1 MMALPG
7 FAKDKR
13 GKQTMKIIS
22 YNIEYGM
29 RADTTAGKTIFSTW
43 MRNQD
48 PDIVCLQEAN
58 KFTQKSLEALAAS
71 YGHPYAVLQKEK
83 GFPTAITS
91 KYPIVNIMKV
101 ENNMWHGFVMG
112 TINGYHII
120 SLHLSPHRYESR
132 QLDIDLILETIRQNG
147 PFEKW
152 LIMGD
157 FNSVSPVDAGKYAAF
172 LRNIPFISVPTSS
185 SSDGFSSASASLL
198 VHGKRTSVPAKL
210 AYGIVVDTQIIRT
223 APEKFIYSG
232 IGDMISK
239 ITALYDWIYEEK
251 CGYSTV
257 NDFAVMIAKKA
268 VNSFVRTPYQSIKD
282 ELFLKELVD
291 SLAMSGIANEIA
303 GSSAPTSGSE
313 HLISHALDKLLEA
326 PQLHGIQVGIAT
338 YIMSKVHNHRY
349 VRVQTVL
356 EETGFFDFA
365 ATLQMK
371 KSDFLAAIDLAP
383 SIKPFRHTYLH
394 EEKYREEAKRLVRED
409 EILNRILVD

>member
-13 GKQTMKIIS
+13 GKQAMKIIS

-157 FNSVSPVDAGKYAAF
+157 FNSVSPVDAGKYADGRLADR
-172 LRNIPFISVPTSS
+172 LRKEEEEKRPALKNLVNGEIDYSVHQRILDFGFIDSARL
-185 SSDGFSSASASLL
+185 DKNFS
-198 VHGKRTSVPAKL
+198 
-210 AYGIVVDTQIIRT
+210 
-223 APEKFIYSG
+223 EKNFGARIDFIY
-232 IGDMISK
+232 ISPDLK
-239 ITALYDWIYEEK
+239 SAFTGGNFIIDDFTKKYSDHRPVYMTWEK
-251 CGYSTV
+251 
-257 NDFAVMIAKKA
+257 
-268 VNSFVRTPYQSIKD
+268 
-282 ELFLKELVD
+282 
-291 SLAMSGIANEIA
+291 
-303 GSSAPTSGSE
+303 
-313 HLISHALDKLLEA
+313 
-326 PQLHGIQVGIAT
+326 
-338 YIMSKVHNHRY
+338 
-349 VRVQTVL
+349 
-356 EETGFFDFA
+356 
-365 ATLQMK
+365 
-371 KSDFLAAIDLAP
+371 
-383 SIKPFRHTYLH
+383 
-394 EEKYREEAKRLVRED
+394 
-409 EILNRILVD
+409 

>member
-13 GKQTMKIIS
+13 GKQAMKIIS

-91 KYPIVNIMKV
+91 KYPIVNIIKV

-157 FNSVSPVDAGKYAAF
+157 FNSVSPVDAGKYADGRLADRLRKEEEKQYKPGLFGYNFF
-172 LRNIPFISVPTSS
+172 LMK
-185 SSDGFSSASASLL
+185 A
-198 VHGKRTSVPAKL
+198 VPASKEHQCPQQDQRDNP
-210 AYGIVVDTQIIRT
+210 ACQ
-223 APEKFIYSG
+223 SG
-232 IGDMISK
+232 IGK
-239 ITALYDWIYEEK
+239 IYFHVRNRFRYICLRH
-251 CGYSTV
+251 GYHH
-257 NDFAVMIAKKA
+257 I
-268 VNSFVRTPYQSIKD
+268 
-282 ELFLKELVD
+282 
-291 SLAMSGIANEIA
+291 
-303 GSSAPTSGSE
+303 
-313 HLISHALDKLLEA
+313 H
-326 PQLHGIQVGIAT
+326 
-338 YIMSKVHNHRY
+338 
-349 VRVQTVL
+349 
-356 EETGFFDFA
+356 
-365 ATLQMK
+365 
-371 KSDFLAAIDLAP
+371 
-383 SIKPFRHTYLH
+383 
-394 EEKYREEAKRLVRED
+394 
-409 EILNRILVD
+409 

>member
-13 GKQTMKIIS
+13 GKQAMKIIS

-157 FNSVSPVDAGKYAAF
+157 YNSVSPVHQRILDFG
-172 LRNIPFISVPTSS
+172 FIDSARL
-185 SSDGFSSASASLL
+185 DKNFS
-198 VHGKRTSVPAKL
+198 
-210 AYGIVVDTQIIRT
+210 
-223 APEKFIYSG
+223 EKNFGARIDFIY
-232 IGDMISK
+232 ISPDLK
-239 ITALYDWIYEEK
+239 SAFTGGNFIIDDFTKKYSDHRPVYMTWEK
-251 CGYSTV
+251 
-257 NDFAVMIAKKA
+257 
-268 VNSFVRTPYQSIKD
+268 
-282 ELFLKELVD
+282 
-291 SLAMSGIANEIA
+291 
-303 GSSAPTSGSE
+303 
-313 HLISHALDKLLEA
+313 
-326 PQLHGIQVGIAT
+326 
-338 YIMSKVHNHRY
+338 
-349 VRVQTVL
+349 
-356 EETGFFDFA
+356 
-365 ATLQMK
+365 
-371 KSDFLAAIDLAP
+371 
-383 SIKPFRHTYLH
+383 
-394 EEKYREEAKRLVRED
+394 
-409 EILNRILVD
+409 

>member
-13 GKQTMKIIS
+13 GKQAMKIIS

-157 FNSVSPVDAGKYAAF
+157 FNS
-172 LRNIPFISVPTSS
+172 RIP
-185 SSDGFSSASASLL
+185 
-198 VHGKRTSVPAKL
+198 R
-210 AYGIVVDTQIIRT
+210 RCR
-223 APEKFIYSG
+223 
-232 IGDMISK
+232 K
-239 ITALYDWIYEEK
+239 I
-251 CGYSTV
+251 CR
-257 NDFAVMIAKKA
+257 
-268 VNSFVRTPYQSIKD
+268 RTPGRPPSQRRRKAPCIK
-282 ELFLKELVD
+282 ESRKWR
-291 SLAMSGIANEIA
+291 NR
-303 GSSAPTSGSE
+303 
-313 HLISHALDKLLEA
+313 LLGA
-326 PQLHGIQVGIAT
+326 ST
-338 YIMSKVHNHRY
+338 YS
-349 VRVQTVL
+349 
-356 EETGFFDFA
+356 
-365 ATLQMK
+365 
-371 KSDFLAAIDLAP
+371 
-383 SIKPFRHTYLH
+383 
-394 EEKYREEAKRLVRED
+394 
-409 EILNRILVD
+409 

>member
-13 GKQTMKIIS
+13 GKQAMKIIS

-132 QLDIDLILETIRQNG
+132 QLDIDHSRNG
-147 PFEKW
+147 SSWVTSIPYPPSMPEN
-152 LIMGD
+152 M
-157 FNSVSPVDAGKYAAF
+157 PTDAWPTAF
-172 LRNIPFISVPTSS
+172 
-185 SSDGFSSASASLL
+185 
-198 VHGKRTSVPAKL
+198 
-210 AYGIVVDTQIIRT
+210 
-223 APEKFIYSG
+223 
-232 IGDMISK
+232 
-239 ITALYDWIYEEK
+239 
-251 CGYSTV
+251 
-257 NDFAVMIAKKA
+257 AKK
-268 VNSFVRTPYQSIKD
+268 
-282 ELFLKELVD
+282 
-291 SLAMSGIANEIA
+291 
-303 GSSAPTSGSE
+303 
-313 HLISHALDKLLEA
+313 
-326 PQLHGIQVGIAT
+326 
-338 YIMSKVHNHRY
+338 
-349 VRVQTVL
+349 
-356 EETGFFDFA
+356 
-365 ATLQMK
+365 K
-371 KSDFLAAIDLAP
+371 KSA
-383 SIKPFRHTYLH
+383 LH
-394 EEKYREEAKRLVRED
+394 
-409 EILNRILVD
+409 